1 MKAVKSGRSFNLFT
15 DKELS
20 HIKLEQTDKK
30 VMVDGVTYSVYR
42 GATFHES
49 EKVDDLL
56 DEKGEMAIRAYRIK
70 EPDRER

>member
-1 MKAVKSGRSFNLFT
+1 MKAVKAGYRFNLFT
-15 DKELS
+15 EDALS
-20 HIKLEQTDKK
+20 HIALEKTGQK
-30 VMVDGVTYSVYR
+30 VMVDGAVYPLYR

-56 DEKGEMAIRAYRIK
+56 DAKGELSIREYRVR

>member
-1 MKAVKSGRSFNLFT
+1 MRAVKSGYSFNLFME
-15 DKELS
+15 DELS
-20 HIKLEQTDKK
+20 HITLEKTGGK
-30 VMVDGVTYSVYR
+30 VIVDGAEYSLYR

-56 DEKGEMAIRAYRIK
+56 DAKGELAIRDYRKK